1 MNQLPSALQTFGKS
15 AIAMSGKGCQLL
27 VSPCSVSPSLSVIR
41 GHQSQSIR
49 MPVSSSQQSN
59 LSSSSGRMQKVKRGT
74 VHSFAS
80 EKQSESHVV
89 LPSLSLRRQVLT
101 NGKHLNMPSG
111 SPHQQPPTQHP
122 INTKGGTTI
131 QTRLSDSFKGKNKK
145 NKKVYSALTN
155 PLVWGKVRLSSFKT
169 VQYSESPAQ
178 HTICL
183 NFNWEIRVHTSHK
196 KIKNKTIAVMFSK
209 FFPSLEPKVY
219 FSSAF
224 LTSSVFFSFS

>member
-15 AIAMSGKGCQLL
+15 VIAMSGKGCQLL

-80 EKQSESHVV
+80 EEQGETHVM

-101 NGKHLNMPSG
+101 NGKHLNMPSR

-122 INTKGGTTI
+122 INTKGATAI
-131 QTRLSDSFKGKNKK
+131 QTRLSDSFKGKKK
-145 NKKVYSALTN
+145 KKVYPTVTN
-155 PLVWGKVRLSSFKT
+155 PLVWGKCKCDFLALKQCNTLKAQLSTQSVSILTEKSGCT
-169 VQYSESPAQ
+169 YP
-178 HTICL
+178 I
-183 NFNWEIRVHTSHK
+183 K
-196 KIKNKTIAVMFSK
+196 K
-209 FFPSLEPKVY
+209 
-219 FSSAF
+219 
-224 LTSSVFFSFS
+224 